1 MRYAGIKKVDIAN
14 GPGCRVS
21 LYVQGCERHCKGCF
35 NQETW
40 DYTKGEEY
48 TPETQIELLRAI
60 DKEYIHGI
68 SVLGG
73 EPLDQDYNLL
83 KLLQII
89 KYNYPTKTIW
99 LYTGYTFE
107 ELSLSQLELLK
118 YIDVL
123 VDGEFRENE
132 KVLDLRFR
140 GSLNQRIID
149 VKKTL
154 EMHRVILWED
164 KSGYY

>member
-14 GPGCRVS
+14 GSGCRVS

-35 NQETW
+35 NPETW

-48 TPETQIELLRAI
+48 TLETQLEVLRAL
-60 DKEYIHGI
+60 DKSYIHGLSI
-68 SVLGG
+68 LGG
-73 EPLDQDYNLL
+73 EPLKQDFNLL
-83 KLLQII
+83 KLLQIV
-89 KYNYPTKTIW
+89 KYNFPTKTIW
-99 LYTGYTFE
+99 LYTGYKFE
-107 ELSLSQLELLK
+107 ELTDTQLELLK
-118 YIDVL
+118 YVDVL
-123 VDGEFRENE
+123 VDGEFIENE

-149 VKKTL
+149 VKETFKK
-154 EMHRVILWED
+154 HRVVLWED